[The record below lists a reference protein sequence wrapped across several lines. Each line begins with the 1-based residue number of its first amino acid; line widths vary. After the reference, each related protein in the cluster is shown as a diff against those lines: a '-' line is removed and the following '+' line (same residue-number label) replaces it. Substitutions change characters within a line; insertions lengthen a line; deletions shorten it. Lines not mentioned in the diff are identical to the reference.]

1 MSKGIFNTYNKKKSF
16 FEVFF
21 KDLNHIHLFIRQ
33 FLKNGFRTKT
43 IFIYPDYPGSG
54 TTIYKVAKTL
64 NYNLTNKVCNNP
76 DIIIFWEDQTHKTQF
91 LSLEPFLKS
100 HNVINYNSRDI
111 SKVFVDNQFKSVFF
125 YSVIINPKTF
135 SGKIVA
141 KSDINAAHDGQI
153 IKGPLSDLKDNM
165 VYQRLINNQF
175 DANSIVDFRVPIV
188 NKTLDFVYLK
198 YRDINE
204 RFKNTTIKTELKPI
218 IDVLSSDEI
227 ILINKFVK
235 KIELDYGEL
244 DILRDKDDGK
254 IYIVD
259 VNNTPHGPPANTN
272 KNDAATAIE
281 KISHALLNIT

>member
-1 MSKGIFNTYNKKKSF
+1 
-16 FEVFF
+16 
-21 KDLNHIHLFIRQ
+21 
-33 FLKNGFRTKT
+33 
-43 IFIYPDYPGSG
+43 
-54 TTIYKVAKTL
+54 
-64 NYNLTNKVCNNP
+64 
-76 DIIIFWEDQTHKTQF
+76 
-91 LSLEPFLKS
+91 
-100 HNVINYNSRDI
+100 
-111 SKVFVDNQFKSVFF
+111 
-125 YSVIINPKTF
+125 
-135 SGKIVA
+135 
-141 KSDINAAHDGQI
+141 
-153 IKGPLSDLKDNM
+153 
-165 VYQRLINNQF
+165 
-175 DANSIVDFRVPIV
+175 VPIV

-272 KNDAATAIE
+272 KKDALTAIE